1 MRHEHGSRQARCGAS
16 GSLAFTV
23 QTKADN
29 VQISARSTYVFIPLA
44 GAIIAVTAALA
55 YSNNAR
61 AGTPDLDPDSAAVV
75 AVVNQYHAALSSG
88 DSTRALSLLA
98 DDVIILESGG
108 TETRAEYRSHHLA
121 SDIAFARAVKSVR
134 SPLAVSVEG
143 NVAWTSGTSTTAGE
157 FNGRPVNSAGAES
170 MVLTKSGDSWKI
182 RSIHWS
188 SRNRRPAS

>member
-1 MRHEHGSRQARCGAS
+1 MH
-16 GSLAFTV
+16 
-23 QTKADN
+23 
-29 VQISARSTYVFIPLA
+29 ISTRSTYVFLPLA

-55 YSNNAR
+55 YSNSAR
-61 AGTPDLDPDSAAVV
+61 AGIPGADPDSAAVV

-88 DSTRALSLLA
+88 DSTGALELLA
-98 DDVIILESGG
+98 DDAIILESGG

-134 SPLAVSVEG
+134 SPLAVSVDG
-143 NVAWTSGTSTTAGE
+143 NVAWISGTSTTTGE
-157 FNGRPVNSAGAES
+157 FNGRPINSAGAES